1 MSDNREPAQSD
12 LRASLAIGKKRRRN
26 ILIALGAA
34 VVVAAV
40 AIATVVVV
48 NTNNSSNQA
57 TADTKSA
64 STTTETE
71 PISVKIASSGE
82 SIFQDEIK
90 TVAAE
95 KGLDIEWVIFDQD
108 WVLPNTALAAGEVD
122 ANAFQHIAYLSQFN
136 VENDA
141 DLTPV
146 LSTVITQ
153 WGIFSATVD
162 SLDKIKEGDSIAIP
176 DDASNGGRALFILQ
190 DAGLLTLKADVG
202 TYPTVDDI
210 AENPLDLNLV
220 PIAATTIKNQY
231 DDPSIDAVVV
241 GTSYFDPTQ
250 NITTDDA
257 LFLDDSLAE
266 ASLPYVNV
274 IATRDDNKDNPAWA
288 ILAEVYKD
296 PRVEAANQEE
306 SFGNTKLVDVSI
318 DDLRTKLGELEDLAR
333 SLK

>member
-1 MSDNREPAQSD
+1 MSENGQSD
-12 LRASLAIGKKRRRN
+12 LRASLASGKKRRRN
-26 ILIALGAA
+26 IFIGIGAA

-40 AIATVVVV
+40 AIAAVVVV

-57 TADTKSA
+57 SADTENASA
-64 STTTETE
+64 TE

-108 WVLPNTALAAGEVD
+108 WVLPNTALVAGEVD

-146 LSTVITQ
+146 LSTLITQ

-162 SLDKIKEGDSIAIP
+162 SLDGIKDGDSIAIP

-190 DAGLLTLKADVG
+190 DAGLLTLTADAG
-202 TYPTVDDI
+202 LYPTVDDI
-210 AENPLDLNLV
+210 AENPLNLKLV
-220 PIAATTIKNQY
+220 QIAATTIKNQY

-250 NITTDDA
+250 EITTDDA

-274 IATRDDNKDNPAWA
+274 IATTAENKDNPAWD

-296 PRVEAANQEE
+296 PRVEEANQEE
-306 SFGNTKLVDVSI
+306 NFGNTKLVDVSV
-318 DDLRTKLGELEDLAR
+318 DSLRTKLGELEDLAR